1 MPGTDESHTVLL
13 DDLAA
18 RTGPQ
23 RRQVAAALRTRGRDV
38 RRGAL

>member
-23 RRQVAAALRTRGRDV
+23 RRQVAQLYGPVAETFA
-38 RRGAL
+38 GAL